1 MAVDDEKLKAERE
14 ARRKLFM
21 DWDIEKEL
29 PADISGYKLHRI
41 DKQDGRIYYAF
52 GWTNEENGWEV
63 RALFDEET
71 MDYMVKMYLRL
82 VTLTEIELI
91 TGDFDEFK
99 RNLVLLT
106 PKAIDHEL
114 IHRENVSVF
123 VRGKGFM
130 VWDSEPFL
138 PETIG
143 HYQRMIKPSMPVLG
157 LNGSY
162 IIGAYE
168 CREKD
173 TGILFFYNMYRDEYY
188 GELRA
193 GSLEAFKQD
202 VYTPEYATGF
212 KIMGADN
219 TASTLIQVSNPWQGA
234 KDVKMSYFISRNG
247 EQAPAG
253 FTGPTIPAGAKRIVC
268 MASSYIAMFDALGQ
282 VDRIIGVSGIDYV
295 SNPYILAHKD
305 SIKDMGPEM
314 NYELLL
320 GLKPDVVLLYGIGDA
335 QTAVTDKLKEL
346 FIPYMY
352 VGEYLEE
359 SPLGKAE
366 WLVALAELTDSR
378 EKGIE
383 IFREIPK
390 RYQVLKALT
399 ESVEQRPTVM
409 LNTPWNDSWVM
420 PSTQSYMA
428 QLVTDA
434 GADYIYKENNSNSS
448 TPIGLETAYKL
459 IQKADYWI
467 NVGMASTLDELKT
480 VNPKFV
486 DAKAVREKTVY
497 NNNLRTTPTGGNDY
511 WESAVVRPDVVLR
524 DLIHI
529 FHPELVSDS
538 LYYYR
543 HLE

>member
-1 MAVDDEKLKAERE
+1 MKSPISILTWLCL
-14 ARRKLFM
+14 LF
-21 DWDIEKEL
+21 L
-29 PADISGYKLHRI
+29 ASCISNK
-41 DKQDGRIYYAF
+41 K
-52 GWTNEENGWEV
+52 T
-63 RALFDEET
+63 
-71 MDYMVKMYLRL
+71 
-82 VTLTEIELI
+82 
-91 TGDFDEFK
+91 
-99 RNLVLLT
+99 
-106 PKAIDHEL
+106 
-114 IHRENVSVF
+114 
-123 VRGKGFM
+123 
-130 VWDSEPFL
+130 
-138 PETIG
+138 
-143 HYQRMIKPSMPVLG
+143 
-157 LNGSY
+157 
-162 IIGAYE
+162 
-168 CREKD
+168 
-173 TGILFFYNMYRDEYY
+173 
-188 GELRA
+188 
-193 GSLEAFKQD
+193 SLEAFKQD

-212 KIMGADN
+212 KILGADN

-366 WLVALAELTDSR
+366 WLVALSELTDSR
-378 EKGIE
+378 KKGIE

-434 GADYIYKENNSNSS
+434 GADYIYKENTSNSS